1 MSFEVIKPG
10 FTSTIQDLGRLGQA
24 HLGFARSGAV
34 DQHASRWANRLLAN
48 KQTDAVLEIMFGQ
61 CELVATAATSIA
73 ITGADMGFSINGI
86 AKLNW
91 QTHWVNKGD
100 RLSWSSASSGVYG
113 YLAVN
118 GGFQTE
124 LYFESRSVTVREQIG
139 QPLAAGEQLAFN
151 SAQGSVKNRSVPSE
165 YRANYSDELILRLL
179 PSYQFDQFSQQQK
192 QTFFEQNY
200 QLSQHLSRVGYRLDG
215 EALKDIP
222 SQMTSEGMA
231 YGSVEITSAGL
242 PIILMNDAPT
252 IGGYP
257 KIGTVLSLDL
267 FKLAQRH
274 AKTDVRF
281 ELITIEEA
289 QLLLTEFIGFFQR

>member
-1 MSFEVIKPG
+1 MSFNVIKPG
-10 FTSTIQDLGRLGQA
+10 FIVTIQDLGRLGQA

-48 KQTDAVLEIMFGQ
+48 KQTAAVLEIMFGQ

-86 AKLNW
+86 DKQNW

-139 QPLAAGEQLAFN
+139 KPLAAGQQLAFN
-151 SAQGSVKNRSVPSE
+151 PLKGKYTNRSVPTE
-165 YRANYSDELILRLL
+165 YRPNYADDLILRLL
-179 PSYQFDQFSQQQK
+179 PSYQFEQFSQQQK
-192 QTFFEQNY
+192 QTFFEKNY
-200 QLSQHLSRVGYRLDG
+200 QLSQHQSRVGYRLDG
-215 EALKDIP
+215 ESLKDIP

-274 AKTDVRF
+274 PKTEVRF
-281 ELITIEEA
+281 ELVTI
-289 QLLLTEFIGFFQR
+289 

>member
-1 MSFEVIKPG
+1 MSFNVIKPG
-10 FTSTIQDLGRLGQA
+10 FIVTIQDLGRLGQA

-48 KQTDAVLEIMFGQ
+48 KQTAAVLEIMFGQ

-86 AKLNW
+86 DKQNW

-124 LYFESRSVTVREQIG
+124 LYFGSRSVTVREQIG
-139 QPLAAGEQLAFN
+139 KPLAAGQQLAFN
-151 SAQGSVKNRSVPSE
+151 PLKGKYTNRAVPTE
-165 YRANYSDELILRLL
+165 YRPNYADELILRLL
-179 PSYQFDQFSQQQK
+179 PSYQFEQFSQQQK
-192 QTFFEQNY
+192 QTFFEKNY
-200 QLSQHLSRVGYRLDG
+200 QLSQHQSRVGYRLDG
-215 EALKDIP
+215 ESLKDIP

-274 AKTDVRF
+274 AKTEVRF
-281 ELITIEEA
+281 ELVTIEKA
-289 QLLLTEFIGFFQR
+289 QHQLNEFIGFFQR

>member
-1 MSFEVIKPG
+1 MSFNVIKPG
-10 FTSTIQDLGRLGQA
+10 FTVTIQDLGRLGQA

-48 KQTDAVLEIMFGQ
+48 KQTAAVLEIMFGQ
-61 CELVATAATSIA
+61 CELIATAATSIA

-86 AKLNW
+86 DKQNW

-124 LYFESRSVTVREQIG
+124 LYFGSRSVTVREQIG
-139 QPLAAGEQLAFN
+139 KPLAAGQQLAFN
-151 SAQGSVKNRSVPSE
+151 PLKGKYTNRAVPTE
-165 YRANYSDELILRLL
+165 YRPNYADELILRLL
-179 PSYQFDQFSQQQK
+179 PSYQFEQFSQQQK
-192 QTFFEQNY
+192 QTFFEKNY
-200 QLSQHLSRVGYRLDG
+200 QLSQHLSRVGYRFDG
-215 EALKDIP
+215 ESLKDIP

-274 AKTDVRF
+274 AKTEVRF
-281 ELITIEEA
+281 ELVTIEKA
-289 QLLLTEFIGFFQR
+289 QHQLNEFIGFFQR